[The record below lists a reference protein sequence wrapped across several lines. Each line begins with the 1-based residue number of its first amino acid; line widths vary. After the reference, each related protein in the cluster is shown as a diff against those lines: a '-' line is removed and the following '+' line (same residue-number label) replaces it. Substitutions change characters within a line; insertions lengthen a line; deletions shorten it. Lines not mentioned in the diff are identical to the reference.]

1 VQHIESRRIG
11 TRQLF
16 GGNLLRQ
23 PAYLKSPM
31 RVVGDL
37 ANADFITE
45 NTFWIGVYPGLTDE
59 MINYMIEIISEFV
72 RSR

>member
-1 VQHIESRRIG
+1 
-11 TRQLF
+11 
-16 GGNLLRQ
+16 
-23 PAYLKSPM
+23 M

-37 ANADFITE
+37 TNADFITE